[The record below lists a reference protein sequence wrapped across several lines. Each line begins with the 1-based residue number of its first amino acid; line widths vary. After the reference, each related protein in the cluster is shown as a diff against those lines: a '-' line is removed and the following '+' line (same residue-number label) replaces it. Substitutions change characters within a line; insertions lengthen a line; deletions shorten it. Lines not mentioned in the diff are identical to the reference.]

1 MLTPAMDI
9 TTDSSCRRPTDPNLP
24 FSGHY
29 GLSSSLDPWAST
41 WPQVARPQVSAEPM
55 VESGVKYITPD
66 PGLHRATDS
75 GMALG
80 SSSLCQD
87 VFMALGISI
96 GHPDQ
101 HGPGHSMVVGH

>member
-1 MLTPAMDI
+1 M
-9 TTDSSCRRPTDPNLP
+9 DPNLAL
-24 FSGHY
+24 SNQY

-41 WPQVARPQVSAEPM
+41 WPQVARPQASVEPM
-55 VESGVKYITPD
+55 VASGVKNITPD

-75 GMALG
+75 DMDLG

-87 VFMALGISI
+87 VFMALGNSI